1 MSIAKRG
8 ARTVTV
14 DGTGY
19 LWRIRRRGTHGQD
32 CYGAP
37 MRIGIQSA
45 APGARGVLVVN
56 AAITRPD
63 AAIYGHGG
71 GVTPAQIR
79 DMIRQALAAG
89 WEPMTCGMDLRYAL
103 HPDHI
108 GPTLP
113 PREVVARKL
122 MPKKVGARSTAT
134 RARRRL
140 RAGAS
145 GAHPVPK

>member
-8 ARTVTV
+8 ARTITV
-14 DGTGY
+14 DGTSY

-37 MRIGIQSA
+37 MRIGIQSVA
-45 APGARGVLVVN
+45 QGARGVLVVN
-56 AAITRPD
+56 TAITRPD

-89 WEPMTCGMDLRYAL
+89 WEPMTCGMDLRYGL
-103 HPDHI
+103 YRDHI
-108 GPTLP
+108 GRTLP
-113 PREVVARKL
+113 PRGLMARKL
-122 MPKKVGARSTAT
+122 SPKKVGARRSRPTTARLPPSPT
-134 RARRRL
+134 PASRR
-140 RAGAS
+140 
-145 GAHPVPK
+145 